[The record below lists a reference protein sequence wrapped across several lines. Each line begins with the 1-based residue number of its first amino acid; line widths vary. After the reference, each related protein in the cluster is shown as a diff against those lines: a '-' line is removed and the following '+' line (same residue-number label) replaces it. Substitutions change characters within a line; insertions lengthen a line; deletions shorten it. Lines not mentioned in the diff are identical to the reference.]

1 MCLKFVKEF
10 KSKQIKICY
19 FKGRKFLI
27 FNSNGLSYYK
37 ELPKGIIIEK
47 NSLLSTSFKL
57 EPNNYSIN
65 QNIQDVDIFFKH
77 LDNIEFLYRKK
88 LILKGLGL
96 KANFGS
102 DRKFLDLKLGY
113 SHLSKVKMDKEVKV
127 GIQKNNLFFS
137 SLNKV
142 KLGNLAFKIKKLRL
156 PNPYKGKGIWY
167 KNERITLKEIKKK

>member
-37 ELPKGIIIEK
+37 ELPKSVLIK
-47 NSLLSTSFKL
+47 KTSIPSVTFNL
-57 EPNNYSIN
+57 DSNNDFS
-65 QNIQDVDIFFKH
+65 DLKVKTFLKG
-77 LDNIEFLYRKK
+77 LDNTEFLYRKK
-88 LILKGLGL
+88 LTLKGLGL
-96 KANFGS
+96 KANFS
-102 DRKFLDLKLGY
+102 FDRKFLDLKLGY
-113 SHLSKVKMDKEVKV
+113 SHLSKIKMDKEIKV
-127 GIQKNNLFFS
+127 GIQKSNIFFS

-167 KNERITLKEIKKK
+167 KNERLTLKEIKKK